1 MVPLATVSEALAF
14 REHHRSPPDDDGK
27 IDDEPLRVHRGSI
40 RPYVELERCSVD
52 QERVGGQ
59 ACYKRVHKYLLTGTK
74 VQILTPEEQLLSA
87 ALSLMNY

>member
-1 MVPLATVSEALAF
+1 MVPLASVSEALAF
-14 REHHRSPPDDDGK
+14 REHHRSPPDGK

-40 RPYVELERCSVD
+40 RPYFELERCSVD

-59 ACYKRVHKYLLTGTK
+59 ACYKRVEKYLLNGTK

-87 ALSLMNY
+87 APLLSLLYY